1 MEDYQHVE
9 LRCKQDCVTPKK
21 KKKGKRSPKLKFLPL
36 DKLHNILRVQK
47 ESIPLSSFSQSCC
60 MSINNIGNLQ

>member
-1 MEDYQHVE
+1 M
-9 LRCKQDCVTPKK
+9 
-21 KKKGKRSPKLKFLPL
+21 KFLPL

>member
-1 MEDYQHVE
+1 MKDYQHVE
-9 LRCKQDCVTPKK
+9 LRRKQDCVTPKK
-21 KKKGKRSPKLKFLPL
+21 KKGKRSPKLTFLPL

>member
-1 MEDYQHVE
+1 MKDYQHVE

-21 KKKGKRSPKLKFLPL
+21 KGKRSPKLKFLPL
-36 DKLHNILRVQK
+36 DKLYNILRVQK

>member
-1 MEDYQHVE
+1 MKDYQHVE
-9 LRCKQDCVTPKK
+9 LRRKQDCVTPKK
-21 KKKGKRSPKLKFLPL
+21 KKKGKRSPKLTFLPL
-36 DKLHNILRVQK
+36 DKLHNILCIQK